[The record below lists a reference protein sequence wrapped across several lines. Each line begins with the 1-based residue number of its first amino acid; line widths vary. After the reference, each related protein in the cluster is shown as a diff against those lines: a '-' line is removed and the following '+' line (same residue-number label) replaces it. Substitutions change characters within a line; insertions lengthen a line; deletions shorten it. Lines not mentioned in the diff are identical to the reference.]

1 MARSTVA
8 TGNRMQYTR
17 LDTAE
22 RAQFLRTLAGM
33 PAYLYEQFHE
43 LDADRARLPG
53 AGGVFS
59 PVEQVWHLADL
70 EREGFAVRIRRLREE
85 DNPTLADFDGTQMA
99 RERHYRARSL
109 REGLEAF
116 RHAREANL
124 KVLGSLG
131 EDSWGRAGVQEGV
144 GVVMLCDMPAFLLQ
158 HDEAHR
164 LEIEEWKRS
173 VGAASL

>member
-1 MARSTVA
+1 
-8 TGNRMQYTR
+8 MQYTR

-22 RAQFLRTLAGM
+22 RARFLRALAGM

-53 AGGVFS
+53 AGGAFS

-85 DNPTLADFDGTQMA
+85 ENPTLADFDGTQVA
-99 RERHYRARSL
+99 RERHYRSRSL

-116 RHAREANL
+116 RNAREANL

-131 EDSWGRAGVQEGV
+131 EDSWTRTGIQEGV
-144 GVVMLCDMPAFLLQ
+144 GVVMLCDIPAFLMQ

-164 LEIEEWKRS
+164 LEIEEWQRS
-173 VGAASL
+173 VGAAGG